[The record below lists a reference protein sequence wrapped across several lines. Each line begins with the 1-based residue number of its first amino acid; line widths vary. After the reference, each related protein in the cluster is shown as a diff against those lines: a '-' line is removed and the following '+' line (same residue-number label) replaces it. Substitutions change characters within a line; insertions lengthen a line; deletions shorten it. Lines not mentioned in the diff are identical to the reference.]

1 MLSGHGHVCHRVR
14 GNSHAKHR
22 SSTDWRPRKFCDM
35 ADIKVDP
42 KDGLAVQDL
51 TTLDAAW
58 LLDRERERERA
69 RL

>member
-1 MLSGHGHVCHRVR
+1 
-14 GNSHAKHR
+14 
-22 SSTDWRPRKFCDM
+22 M

-58 LLDRERERERA
+58 LLDRERERES
-69 RL
+69 